1 MKRLLNRI
9 VRLYHTV
16 KYLKAK
22 QIFWRVLNLMPRFIS
37 EVNDFPPI
45 INEQLTYNFIPSNRI
60 TTDFEQFTFLNETY
74 SLKNVGWDD
83 KCISKLW
90 RYNLHYFDYLLQI
103 GTIDN
108 QVDSQKKIIENWIEN
123 NPFGQGTAWEPYPTS
138 LRIINWIK
146 WHSLCKGLSEKAKL
160 SLWNQVRWLG
170 NRPEYH
176 LLGNHLLINAKAL
189 LFASTFFGLD
199 SNSKHFRKS
208 ISILKK
214 ELQEQFLED
223 GAHFE
228 LSPMYHSLAMKD
240 LLELISI
247 SNKVPNNFPH
257 NEILK
262 KYYKGMSWL
271 ETMIYKNSELSHFN
285 DCANEIA
292 PKYLDLEAYAN
303 KLGIAKEISSNIKL
317 YVHKESGFI
326 VYKDEKSHLIADF
339 GKIGPDYLPGHA
351 HADTLSFELAVNGER
366 VVVNSGTSVYASSNE
381 RLFQRGTGAH
391 STIQIDME
399 NSSEVWSGFRVA
411 KRAVPFNI
419 QVHSIPEADSEI
431 SFQASH
437 NGYLRL
443 KNKAIH
449 TRKFNLSNNTWSIE
463 DEIVGS
469 GNMVTSRFYLH
480 PEIDVLKTEVG
491 IMLSKKNIDLINF
504 KYDLKLDFKIVN
516 SYYHDQFGVS
526 KFNKCIQISGISP
539 CNMMVNFE
547 IL

>member
-1 MKRLLNRI
+1 LLNRI

-22 QIFWRVLNLMPRFIS
+22 QIFWRVLNLTPRYIS
-37 EVNDFPPI
+37 EVNEFPPI
-45 INEQLTYNFIPSNRI
+45 INEQLTYNIIPRNRI
-60 TTDFEQFTFLNETY
+60 TTDFELFTFLNETY

-83 KCISKLW
+83 KSISKLW

-103 GTIDN
+103 ETIDN
-108 QVDSQKKIIENWIEN
+108 QVDSQKKLIENWIEN

-176 LLGNHLLINAKAL
+176 LLGNHLFINAKAL
-189 LFASTFFGLD
+189 LFASAFFSLD

-208 ISILKK
+208 ISIIKK

-228 LSPMYHSLAMKD
+228 LSPMYHSLAMED

-285 DCANEIA
+285 DCANGIA
-292 PKYLDLEAYAN
+292 PKHLDLEAYAN
-303 KLGIAKEISSNIKL
+303 KLGISKEISSNIKL
-317 YVHKESGFI
+317 FVHKESGFI

-366 VVVNSGTSVYASSNE
+366 IVVNSGTSVYGSSNE

-391 STIQIDME
+391 STIQIDTE

-419 QVHSIPEADSEI
+419 QVCSIPETDNEI

-463 DEIVGS
+463 DEIS
-469 GNMVTSRFYLH
+469 GYGNTVVSRFYLH
-480 PEIDVLKTEVG
+480 PEIEVRKSEKG
-491 IMLSKKNIDLINF
+491 MTLSKNHIDLVNF
-504 KYDLKLDFKIVN
+504 IYDCKLDLQLVN
-516 SYYHDQFGVS
+516 TFYHDQFGVN
-526 KFNKCIQISGISP
+526 KANKCIQVSGISP
-539 CNMMVNFE
+539 SKMEVKFK

>member
-1 MKRLLNRI
+1 MLNRI

-22 QIFWRVLNLMPRFIS
+22 QIFWRVLNLTPRFIS
-37 EVNDFPPI
+37 EVNEFPII
-45 INEQLTYNFIPSNRI
+45 INEQLTYNFIPRNRI
-60 TTDFEQFTFLNETY
+60 TTDFELFTFLNETY

-83 KCISKLW
+83 KYISKLW

-108 QVDSQKKIIENWIEN
+108 QVDSQKKLIENWIEK

-176 LLGNHLLINAKAL
+176 LLGNHLFINAKAL
-189 LFASTFFGLD
+189 LFASAFFSLD

-228 LSPMYHSLAMKD
+228 LSPMYHSLAMED

-247 SNKVPNNFPH
+247 SNKIPNNFPH

-285 DCANEIA
+285 DCANGIA
-292 PKYLDLEAYAN
+292 PKYLDLQAYAN
-303 KLGIAKEISSNIKL
+303 KLEIAKEISSNIKL

-366 VVVNSGTSVYASSNE
+366 IVVNSGTSVYGSSNE

-419 QVHSIPEADSEI
+419 QVHSIPETDNEI

-449 TRKFNLSNNTWSIE
+449 TRKFNLSNNSWSIE

-469 GNMVTSRFYLH
+469 GNRVISRFYLH
-480 PEIDVLKTEVG
+480 PEIDVRKTEDG
-491 IMLSKKNIDLINF
+491 IMLSNKNIDLINL
-504 KYDLKLDFKIVN
+504 KYDFKLDFKIVN
-516 SYYHDQFGVS
+516 SYYHDQFGIS
-526 KFNKCIQISGISP
+526 KSNKCIQISGISP

>member
-1 MKRLLNRI
+1 LLNKI
-9 VRLYHTV
+9 TRLYHTV

-22 QIFWRVLNLMPRFIS
+22 QIIWRVLNLTPRFIS

-45 INEQLTYNFIPSNRI
+45 IIEQLTYNFIPRNRI

-83 KCISKLW
+83 KSISKLW

-108 QVDSQKKIIENWIEN
+108 QVDSQKKLIENWIEN

-146 WHSLCKGLSEKAKL
+146 WHWFCDGLSDRAKL
-160 SLWNQVRWLG
+160 SLWNQVRWLA

-176 LLGNHLLINAKAL
+176 LLGNHLFINAKAL
-189 LFASTFFGLD
+189 LFASAFFGLD
-199 SNSKHFRKS
+199 SNSKYFKES
-208 ISILKK
+208 LSILQI
-214 ELQEQFLED
+214 ELKEQFLED

-228 LSPMYHSLAMKD
+228 LSPMYHSLAMED
-240 LLELISI
+240 LLDLISI
-247 SNKVPNNFPH
+247 SNKVPNNFSSK
-257 NEILK
+257 EILK

-271 ETMIYKNSELSHFN
+271 EIMIYNNGELSHFN
-285 DCANEIA
+285 DCANGIA
-292 PKYLDLEAYAN
+292 PKYSDLEYYAI
-303 KLGIAKEISSNIKL
+303 KLGIAKEKSNKNKL
-317 YVHKESGFI
+317 YIHKESGFV

-366 VVVNSGTSVYASSNE
+366 IVVNSGTSLYGCSVD
-381 RLFQRGTGAH
+381 RLLQRGTGAH

-411 KRAVPFNI
+411 RRAVPFNI
-419 QVHSIPEADSEI
+419 QVNSNIESYNKI

-449 TRKFNLSNNTWSIE
+449 TRKFNLSNNTWNIQ
-463 DEIVGS
+463 DEITGYDNTV
-469 GNMVTSRFYLH
+469 VSRFYLH
-480 PEIDVLKTEVG
+480 PEIEVRKSERG
-491 IMLSKKNIDLINF
+491 MTLSNNQIDLVDFI
-504 KYDLKLDFKIVN
+504 YDRKLDLQLIDTF
-516 SYYHDQFGVS
+516 YHDQFGVN
-526 KFNKCIQISGISP
+526 KANKCIQVSGISP
-539 CNMMVNFE
+539 SKMEVKFE